1 MTKKQLKDKAERKR
15 LRDDDKLKAYA
26 AKTVLD
32 VISVIPVYVMLET
45 YGWKNK
51 RLAQFIREYS
61 KLITAVSKNNVSID
75 ALSEQIFAETGIK
88 YSDGEWFD
96 TRRKNERA

>member
-32 VISVIPVYVMLET
+32 IISVIPVYVMLET

-51 RLAQFIREYS
+51 RLARFIQEYS
-61 KLITAVSKNNVSID
+61 KLITAVSKRDVSTD
-75 ALSEQIFAETGIK
+75 ALAEQIYVETGIR
-88 YSDGEWFD
+88 YDNGEWID
-96 TRRKNERA
+96 TRR